1 MNCKGRKKER
11 EREKKKK
18 KKREGGTG
26 GIPGSNRSILG
37 YILTY
42 YYRLR

>member
-1 MNCKGRKKER
+1 MNYKGRKRVRDRDR
-11 EREKKKK
+11 ERQ
-18 KKREGGTG
+18 RGTG

-37 YILTY
+37 SILTY

>member
-18 KKREGGTG
+18 KRERGTG